1 MTEPNNLEA
10 VAAAAATPQPA
21 PDMRKRKTKSQEER
35 EEGQKPVY
43 LPIDAPIVPL
53 GKNGVSIWLLD
64 ESNQITCV
72 KPQELGK
79 GLLSL
84 LCGEEW
90 LTEAFP
96 QERLVPGTG
105 KNGKKAEFFVDG
117 FDQNDAQMAIIG
129 ACRVKGIFKPEGK
142 VFGRGAHR
150 GRDDDQQLLL
160 HMGNK
165 VLISSA
171 GDWRRGSGKVAKD
184 RIDVRVERAGAIG
197 GKYYPA
203 DDALPPPASEAS
215 SRDEAEQLLK
225 LFSKWYFVDG
235 GRDGKPGPAE
245 YLLLGMVG
253 QMFICGALNW
263 RSHVWL
269 AGPTA
274 SGKSSLQR
282 VIRAIHDD
290 WVLRAEDASEAAIR
304 QLLNNDTLAVM
315 IDEAEAADNPER
327 QRAMMNLAKKSSSG
341 GKILR
346 GGADHKGQEFTAQ
359 SAFLFSSVLHTP
371 MLGEDRNR
379 FAILDMRQVP
389 ATIEPFEVG
398 PLLPLWR
405 MVGRKMHR
413 RMLEQWPRFEA
424 TLATYKREIHSH
436 GYEGRWQDTYGTLLA
451 CADMLLFDEA
461 PAHRVPENE
470 NDITEKLWVRMV
482 LPLMVRGKVEARSD
496 DERVIAYLLSLTI
509 PGSNGAAAETIGQ
522 WIIRALEPR
531 MSESEDGDRREAIDN
546 PVNHVARNR
555 LKSVGLRLVTL
566 DKDKDGKMRTGDPL
580 INQWEGAFLAV
591 AFPTCKPLSDLFA
604 RTEWANGAWVQSM
617 SKINGAQKGL
627 KMRFS
632 GPNADNAIAIP
643 LMALKEQG
651 NDR

>member
-1 MTEPNNLEA
+1 
-10 VAAAAATPQPA
+10 
-21 PDMRKRKTKSQEER
+21 MRKRKPKSREER
-35 EEGQKPVY
+35 EEGQKHVY
-43 LPIDAPIVPL
+43 LPLDAPITPL
-53 GKNGVSIWLLD
+53 GKNGVSIILLD
-64 ESNQITCV
+64 ESKQIATV

-79 GLLSL
+79 GLLAL

-90 LTEAFP
+90 LTEVFP
-96 QERLVPGTG
+96 QQKLVPGTG
-105 KNGKKAEFFVDG
+105 KGNTDPQFYTDG
-117 FDQNDAQMAIIG
+117 FNQNDAQMAIIG

-142 VFGRGAHR
+142 IFGRGAHR

-203 DDALPPPASEAS
+203 DDALPPPAAEAS
-215 SRDEAEQLLK
+215 TRDEAEQLLK
-225 LFSKWYFVDG
+225 LFAKWYFVDG

-263 RSHVWL
+263 RPHVWL

-282 VIRAIHDD
+282 IIRAIHDD

-389 ATIEPFEVG
+389 AAIDPFEVG

-461 PAHRVPENE
+461 PAHRVPADET
-470 NDITEKLWVRMV
+470 DITEKTWVRMV
-482 LPLMVRGKVEARSD
+482 LPLMVRGKVESRPD
-496 DERVIAYLLSLTI
+496 NERVIAYLLSLTL
-509 PGSNGAAAETIGQ
+509 PGSNGHAAETIGQ
-522 WIIRALEPR
+522 WIVRAMEPR
-531 MSESEDGDRREAIDN
+531 TSDNGDEAISN
-546 PVNHVARNR
+546 PINEVARSR
-555 LKSVGLRLVTL
+555 LKTVGLRLVLL
-566 DKDKDGKMRTGDPL
+566 DKDKDGKVRLAGEPI
-580 INQWEGAFLAV
+580 INDWKNAYLAV
-591 AFPTCKPLSDLFA
+591 AHATCVPLVELFKNSN
-604 RTEWANGAWVQSM
+604 EWRGGGWLQSM
-617 SKINGAQKGL
+617 GKIEGVEKGL

-643 LMALKEQG
+643 LMALKEKE
-651 NDR
+651 

>member
-1 MTEPNNLEA
+1 MTSEDNLDA
-10 VAAAAATPQPA
+10 VAAAAAQPQSA
-21 PDMRKRKTKSQEER
+21 PDMRKRKAKSQEER

-43 LPIDAPIVPL
+43 LPLDAPIVPL

-64 ESNQITCV
+64 ESNQVTCV

-79 GLLSL
+79 GLLAL

-96 QERLVPGTG
+96 QQKLVPGTG
-105 KNGKKAEFFVDG
+105 KGNKPAEFYTDG

-129 ACRVKGIFKPEGK
+129 ACRIKGIFKPEGK

-150 GRDDDQQLLL
+150 GRDDDQQILL
-160 HMGNK
+160 HMGNR

-171 GDWRRGSGKVAKD
+171 GDWRRGSGKAVKD
-184 RIDVRVERAGAIG
+184 RIDVKVERAGAIN

-203 DDALPPPASEAS
+203 DDALPPPAAEAS
-215 SRDEAEQLLK
+215 SPQEARDLLK
-225 LFSKWYFVDG
+225 LFQRWYFVDG
-235 GRDGKPGPAE
+235 GQKGSYGPAE
-245 YLLLGMVG
+245 LLLLGMVA

-274 SGKSSLQR
+274 SGKSSLQKL
-282 VIRAIHDD
+282 IRAILSGWTLHT
-290 WVLRAEDASEAAIR
+290 EDASEAAIR
-304 QLLNNDTLAVM
+304 QLLGNDTLAVM

-379 FAILDMRQVP
+379 FAILDMRQIP
-389 ATIEPFEVG
+389 GTIEPFEVG
-398 PLLPLWR
+398 PLLGGWR
-405 MVGRKMHR
+405 AIGRKMHR

-451 CADMLLFDEA
+451 CADMLLFDDA
-461 PAHRVPENE
+461 PMARTEDHE
-470 NDITEKLWVRMV
+470 DITEKRWVRMV
-482 LPLMVRGKVEARSD
+482 LPLMVRGKVESRSD

-509 PGSNGAAAETIGQ
+509 PGANGAAPETIGQ
-522 WIIRALEPR
+522 WIHRAMEPR
-531 MSESEDGDRREAIDN
+531 ITDNGDELAADAIN
-546 PVNHVARNR
+546 TVARNR
-555 LKSVGLRLVTL
+555 LKTYGLRLVTL
-566 DKDKDGKMRTGDPL
+566 QKDNDGKPRISGEPL
-580 INQWEGAFLAV
+580 IRDWKNAYLAV
-591 AFPTCKPLSDLFA
+591 AYATCKPLSDLFA
-604 RTEWANGAWVQSM
+604 RTDWANGAWLQSM
-617 SKINGAQKGL
+617 GKINGVEKGL
-627 KMRFS
+627 KVRFGGES
-632 GPNADNAIAIP
+632 PDNAIAIP
-643 LMALKEQG
+643 MEALRGDE
-651 NDR
+651 

>member
-1 MTEPNNLEA
+1 MTEPNNLDA

-21 PDMRKRKTKSQEER
+21 PDMRKRKSKSQEEH

-43 LPIDAPIVPL
+43 LPLDAPIVPL

-79 GLLSL
+79 GLLAL

-90 LTEAFP
+90 LTDKFP
-96 QERLVPGTG
+96 QW
-105 KNGKKAEFFVDG
+105 KQSKKANDPPYIDG
-117 FDQNDAQMAIIG
+117 FNQNDAQMAIVG

-142 VFGRGAHR
+142 IFGRGAHR
-150 GRDDDQQLLL
+150 GRDDDQQIIL
-160 HMGNK
+160 HLGNR
-165 VLISSA
+165 VLTVSA
-171 GDWRRGSGKVAKD
+171 GDWRRGSGKLAKD
-184 RIDVRVERAGAIG
+184 KIDVERHKAGLVG

-203 DDALPPPASEAS
+203 DDALPPPAAEAS

-225 LFSKWYFVDG
+225 LFAKWYFVDG
-235 GRDGKPGPAE
+235 GKDGKPGPAE

-405 MVGRKMHR
+405 IVGRKMHR

-461 PAHRVPENE
+461 PAHRMPDNG
-470 NDITEKLWVRMV
+470 DHLTEKEWVRMV

-531 MSESEDGDRREAIDN
+531 VTENEDGERREAVSDA
-546 PVNHVARNR
+546 VNNVARNR

-566 DKDKDGKMRTGDPL
+566 DRDKDGKIRTGEPL
-580 INQWEGAFLAV
+580 INQWEGAYLAV

-604 RTEWANGAWVQSM
+604 RTEWQNGAWVQSM

-643 LMALKEQG
+643 LVALKEKE
-651 NDR
+651 

>member
-1 MTEPNNLEA
+1 MTDPSNLDA

-21 PDMRKRKTKSQEER
+21 PDMRKRKSKSQEER
-35 EEGQKPVY
+35 EERQRPVF
-43 LPIDAPIVPL
+43 LPLDAPIVPL
-53 GKNGVSIWLLD
+53 GKNGVSVWLLD
-64 ESNQITCV
+64 ESNQIISV
-72 KPQELGK
+72 KPQELTK
-79 GLLSL
+79 GLLAL
-84 LCGEEW
+84 LCGEVW
-90 LTEAFP
+90 LDEAFP
-96 QERLVPGTG
+96 QWKQP
-105 KNGKKAEFFVDG
+105 KKANEPPYKEG
-117 FDQNDAQMAIIG
+117 FDQNKAQMAIVG

-142 VFGRGAHR
+142 IFGRGAHR
-150 GRDDDQQLLL
+150 GRDDDQQIIL
-160 HMGNK
+160 HLGNR
-165 VLISSA
+165 VLTVSA
-171 GDWRRGSGKVAKD
+171 GDWRRGSGKLAKD
-184 RIDVRVERAGAIG
+184 KIDIEKHKAGLVG

-203 DDALPPPASEAS
+203 DDALPPPAAEAS
-215 SRDEAEQLLK
+215 TRAEAEQLLK
-225 LFSKWYFVDG
+225 LFAKWYFVDG
-235 GRDGKPGPAE
+235 GKDGKPGPAE

-274 SGKSSLQR
+274 SGKSSLQK
-282 VIRAIHDD
+282 VIRAIHSE
-290 WVLRAEDASEAAIR
+290 WALHTEDASEAAIR
-304 QLLNNDTLAVM
+304 QLLGNDTLPVM

-389 ATIEPFEVG
+389 AAIEPFEVG
-398 PLLPLWR
+398 PLLPGWR
-405 MVGRKMHR
+405 AIGRKMHR

-461 PAHRVPENE
+461 PASRMPE
-470 NDITEKLWVRMV
+470 DGDQLTEKEWVRMV

-531 MSESEDGDRREAIDN
+531 VTENEDGERREAVSE

-566 DKDKDGKMRTGDPL
+566 EKDRDGKIRTGDPL
-580 INQWEGAFLAV
+580 INQWEGAYLAV

-604 RTEWANGAWVQSM
+604 RTEWQNGAWVQSM

-643 LMALKEQG
+643 LMALKEKE
-651 NDR
+651 